1 MVELQPAV
9 FLQAI
14 RTSSLHVGL
23 LSTQWPRVGSD
34 PKLLMWKS
42 LGPVLC
48 SLCPLKVMVSFC
60 LFQNLCHKGN
70 EEVNGVYA
78 PTEVLCSA
86 FVGICVSMQ
95 IQLMVTLST
104 WHQILGSYDRGKCN
118 HELCLHGY
126 TDAYKGRA
134 QDLSRCIN
142 PIPHSLCGKGSRT
155 GRKKP

>member
-14 RTSSLHVGL
+14 RTSSLIVGL

-34 PKLLMWKS
+34 PRLLMWKS

-48 SLCPLKVMVSFC
+48 LLCPLKVMVSFC
-60 LFQNLCHKGN
+60 LFQNLFHKGN

-95 IQLMVTLST
+95 IQPMVTFSPVIAT
-104 WHQILGSYDRGKCN
+104 
-118 HELCLHGY
+118 
-126 TDAYKGRA
+126 
-134 QDLSRCIN
+134 QDLTRCVN
-142 PIPHSLCGKGSRT
+142 CRVSGQSVCFVGTGMHSETVMSILAAALQSEVWAACGAL
-155 GRKKP
+155 PE